1 MSYDLKYLLELAV
14 LLIVLVAACLVIPR
28 LCGYRPLSILDSSE
42 WKILGKLVAAFA
54 LLFLFLIR
62 MIYLDLPSELFIY
75 GRF

>member
-1 MSYDLKYLLELAV
+1 MGYDLKYLLELGV
-14 LLIVLVAACLVIPR
+14 LLVALAATFLLVPS
-28 LCGYRPLSILDSSE
+28 LCGYRAVSILDSRE
-42 WKILGKLVAAFA
+42 WKILGKLVAALS